1 MLNRILGQSTST
13 TGASAFRRTP
23 KSASDPHRFQAPSHA
38 RARHD
43 RALRAIP
50 MTLALALTAATITCT
65 PASALDVKSDGE
77 VCTISPSHADDV
89 TAERLRDEVPVAFAK
104 GYEDFTNKHREMMGA
119 LGTLAGKLI
128 LNDDRLIEALGLDK
142 PFAWKQTIS
151 VQQAQ
156 RMYEDSQP
164 SPYFH
169 ANDFEHYLD
178 PLSWGRLHKL
188 HESILPYLQPFLDD
202 MESQVGDEAYHRALG
217 KCIGIGT
224 LAELS
229 AEGSSEDTLA
239 TISSDTTID
248 LDTDGQIAV
257 GATVSIIAVLGL
269 VGGFLSQINPEWLP
283 MQLRLVLAPVF
294 PNLAPPAPAPAP
306 PAPPALPAPAPK
318 PQPRPAPVIRYR
330 PPAPVPVPQIPK
342 PAPAPAPRPV
352 IPAPKPV
359 RLPKVHIDIRTNGPF
374 PG

>member
-23 KSASDPHRFQAPSHA
+23 KSVSDPHRFQAPSHA
-38 RARHD
+38 CARHD
-43 RALRAIP
+43 RAFRAIP

-89 TAERLRDEVPVAFAK
+89 TAERLRDEVPVALAQGAQSYAKKFGSQWAAFASPFW
-104 GYEDFTNKHREMMGA
+104 ELRQ
-119 LGTLAGKLI
+119 
-128 LNDDRLIEALGLDK
+128 DRDKVIERLGLDK

-169 ANDFEHYLD
+169 ANDFEHYVD
-178 PLSWGRLHKL
+178 PLSWARLHKL
-188 HESILPYLQPFLDD
+188 HDSILPYLQPFLDD

-294 PNLAPPAPAPAP
+294 PNLAPPVPAPAP

-342 PAPAPAPRPV
+342 PAPVPAPRPV